1 MTTFDTL
8 INMLF
13 DGRYRIVRKLGSGGM
28 ADVYLAE
35 DEELG
40 RRIAIKIL
48 NDRHANDESFVERFR
63 REAKNAAGLSHPNI
77 VSIYDRGEAEGTY
90 YIAMEYLDGRSLKE
104 LVVARGPLPIQD
116 AIDATRQVLAALRFA
131 HRKGVVHRDIKPH
144 NVMADADGRLKVTDF
159 GIARAGVSQMTEAG
173 SIIGTAQYL
182 SPEQARG
189 TAVDQRSDL
198 YSVGVVLYEMLTGTT
213 PFSGESPVEIAMK
226 HLSDPPRPPSVERP
240 DIPPDLDM
248 VVLRALAKNP
258 DDRFQTAE
266 EMDAE
271 LERVSRG
278 VGVTAATAD
287 AATAV
292 LSGAELAE
300 ARTAIVPPRR
310 PPAAT
315 RPGYRYAEPPP
326 RRRPFWPW
334 LLALLLVVLAAVAG
348 WYAFGQIQDALS
360 GGSTASVPFVV
371 GQREDQAVP
380 NILEKGLQVNVT
392 PGAARDRQDRRGLRP
407 EPRRR
412 GPRRQGRRRR
422 PQRLDWAH
430 RRVEVPNVV
439 GKSRD
444 DAIALLT
451 EAKLK
456 FKPREVFSK
465 EEPGTVIAQHP
476 VAGEMVLQGT
486 NVQINISKGV
496 QPLTVPNVIGQQYD
510 SAAGQLQGQGFAV
523 ARRDVDSSQPKDTV
537 IDQQPKGGGSLARG
551 GTVTLFVSKGPKES
565 TIPDVTSLDE
575 ASATATLE
583 QSGFTVD
590 VQEQD
595 TTDPNPGRHRA
606 LAGPARRHARE
617 TRDDG
622 HDRRRPPRAG
632 RMMAASASQSSWE
645 AARASTT
652 SRSRRPARC
661 SRRSTR
667 RATRR

>member
-48 NDRHANDESFVERFR
+48 NDRHANDDSFVERFR

-104 LVVARGPLPIQD
+104 LVVARGPLPIPD

-189 TAVDQRSDL
+189 SPVDQRSDL
-198 YSVGVVLYEMLTGTT
+198 YSVGVVLYEMLTGKT
-213 PFSGESPVEIAMK
+213 PFTGDTPVEIAMK
-226 HLSDPPRPPSVERP
+226 HLSDPPRPPSVDRP

-248 VVLRALAKNP
+248 IVLRALAKNP

-271 LERVSRG
+271 LDRVSRG
-278 VGVTAATAD
+278 AGVTTETAD

-310 PPAAT
+310 PPATT
-315 RPGYRYAEPPP
+315 RPGYRYADPPP

-334 LLALLLVVLAAVAG
+334 LLALLLVVLAGVAG

-371 GQREDQAVP
+371 GQREDLAVQ
-380 NILEKGLQVNVT
+380 NILEKGLQVEVH
-392 PGAARDRQDRRGLRP
+392 R
-407 EPRRR
+407 EPHATVKLGQVFEQSPDGGVRVDKGGVVDIRVSL
-412 GPRRQGRRRR
+412 GP
-422 PQRLDWAH
+422 P
-430 RRVEVPNVV
+430 RVEVPNVV
-439 GKSRD
+439 GDSRD
-444 DAIALLT
+444 EAIAALT

-456 FKPREVFSK
+456 PKVREVFNRA
-465 EEPGTVIAQHP
+465 EPGTVIAQAP
-476 VAGEMVLQGT
+476 VAGERVLQGST
-486 NVQINISKGV
+486 VQVNVSKGV

-510 SAAGQLQGQGFAV
+510 AAAGQLQGQGFAV
-523 ARRDVDSSQPKDTV
+523 ARRDVDSSQPVDTV
-537 IDQQPKGGGSLARG
+537 IDQQPKGGGSLSRG
-551 GTVTLFVSKGPKES
+551 GTVTLFVSRGPRES
-565 TIPDVTSLDE
+565 TIPDVTSQDE
-575 ASATATLE
+575 ASATDALE

-595 TTDPNPGRHRA
+595 TTDPNQDGIVLSQDPPGNTRA
-606 LAGPARRHARE
+606 EPG
-617 TRDDG
+617 TTVTIVV
-622 HDRRRPPRAG
+622 G
-632 RMMAASASQSSWE
+632 RLVPLE
-645 AARASTT
+645 
-652 SRSRRPARC
+652 
-661 SRRSTR
+661 
-667 RATRR
+667 

>member
-48 NDRHANDESFVERFR
+48 NDRHANDDSFVERFR

-104 LVVARGPLPIQD
+104 LVVARGPLPISD
-116 AIDATRQVLAALRFA
+116 AIGATRQVLAALRFA

-189 TAVDQRSDL
+189 APVDQRSDL

-248 VVLRALAKNP
+248 IVLRALAKNP

-266 EMDAE
+266 EMDTE

-278 VGVTAATAD
+278 AGVTTETAD

-292 LSGAELAE
+292 LSGTELAE

-310 PPAAT
+310 PPATT
-315 RPGYRYAEPPP
+315 RPGYRYADPPP

-334 LLALLLVVLAAVAG
+334 LLALLLVVLAGVAG

-371 GQREDQAVP
+371 GQREDLAVQ
-380 NILEKGLQVNVT
+380 NILEKGLQVEVH
-392 PGAARDRQDRRGLRP
+392 R
-407 EPRRR
+407 EPHATVKIGEVFEQSPDGGVRVDKGGVVDIRVST
-412 GPRRQGRRRR
+412 GP
-422 PQRLDWAH
+422 P
-430 RRVEVPNVV
+430 RVEVPNVV
-439 GKSRD
+439 GDSRD
-444 DAIALLT
+444 DAIAALT

-456 FKPREVFSK
+456 PKVREVFNK
-465 EEPGTVIAQHP
+465 AEPGTVIAQAP
-476 VAGEMVLQGT
+476 AGGEMVIQGT
-486 NVQINISKGV
+486 TVQVNVSKGV

-523 ARRDVDSSQPKDTV
+523 ARRDVDSGQPKDTV

-565 TIPDVTSLDE
+565 TIPDVTSQDE
-575 ASATATLE
+575 ASATDALE

-595 TTDPNPGRHRA
+595 TTDPNQEGIVLSQDPPGGTRA
-606 LAGPARRHARE
+606 KQG
-617 TRDDG
+617 TTVTIVV
-622 HDRRRPPRAG
+622 G
-632 RMMAASASQSSWE
+632 RLIPLE
-645 AARASTT
+645 
-652 SRSRRPARC
+652 
-661 SRRSTR
+661 
-667 RATRR
+667 

>member
-1 MTTFDTL
+1 VTTFDTL

-104 LVVARGPLPIQD
+104 LVVARGPLPIPD

-189 TAVDQRSDL
+189 AAVDQRSDL
-198 YSVGVVLYEMLTGTT
+198 YSVGVVLYEMLTGKT
-213 PFSGESPVEIAMK
+213 PFTGESPVEIAMK

-248 VVLRALAKNP
+248 IVLRALAKNP

-278 VGVTAATAD
+278 AGVSTETAD

-292 LSGAELAE
+292 LSSRPAG
-300 ARTAIVPPRR
+300 RR
-310 PPAAT
+310 PPLGLAT
-315 RPGYRYAEPPP
+315 GTRS
-326 RRRPFWPW
+326 RRR
-334 LLALLLVVLAAVAG
+334 AAVPSGHGCWHCCSSSWPESPAG
-348 WYAFGQIQDALS
+348 TRS
-360 GGSTASVPFVV
+360 GRS
-371 GQREDQAVP
+371 R
-380 NILEKGLQVNVT
+380 T
-392 PGAARDRQDRRGLRP
+392 PWAEDRR
-407 EPRRR
+407 PRCRTSSAS
-412 GPRRQGRRRR
+412 GRI
-422 PQRLDWAH
+422 
-430 RRVEVPNVV
+430 
-439 GKSRD
+439 SRSR
-444 DAIALLT
+444 T
-451 EAKLK
+451 
-456 FKPREVFSK
+456 SW
-465 EEPGTVIAQHP
+465 
-476 VAGEMVLQGT
+476 
-486 NVQINISKGV
+486 
-496 QPLTVPNVIGQQYD
+496 
-510 SAAGQLQGQGFAV
+510 
-523 ARRDVDSSQPKDTV
+523 RRDSRWTCTERRTRRSR
-537 IDQQPKGGGSLARG
+537 SARC
-551 GTVTLFVSKGPKES
+551 S
-565 TIPDVTSLDE
+565 TRAPTE
-575 ASATATLE
+575 ASAST
-583 QSGFTVD
+583 
-590 VQEQD
+590 
-595 TTDPNPGRHRA
+595 RA
-606 LAGPARRHARE
+606 VWSTSVSPPARRGSKCPTLLANRE
-617 TRDDG
+617 T
-622 HDRRRPPRAG
+622 
-632 RMMAASASQSSWE
+632 
-645 AARASTT
+645 T
-652 SRSRRPARC
+652 RSRPSPRP
-661 SRRSTR
+661 S
-667 RATRR
+667 

>member
-1 MTTFDTL
+1 VTTFDTL

-40 RRIAIKIL
+40 RPIAIKIL

-104 LVVARGPLPIQD
+104 LVVARGPLPIPD

-189 TAVDQRSDL
+189 APVDQRSDL

-226 HLSDPPRPPSVERP
+226 HLSDPPRPPSVERS

-248 VVLRALAKNP
+248 IVLRALAKDP

-278 VGVTAATAD
+278 VGVTTETAD

-292 LSGAELAE
+292 LSGAALA
-300 ARTAIVPPRR
+300 AAPTSIIPPRR

-326 RRRPFWPW
+326 RRRPVWPW
-334 LLALLLVVLAAVAG
+334 VLALLLVVMAGVAG
-348 WYAFGQIQDALS
+348 WYAFGQIQDSLG

-371 GQREDQAVP
+371 AQREDLAVQ
-380 NILEKGLQVNVT
+380 NILEKGL
-392 PGAARDRQDRRGLRP
+392 
-407 EPRRR
+407 EPRVHREPHETVKIGVVFEQSPDGGVRVDKGGVVDIRVSR
-412 GPRRQGRRRR
+412 GP
-422 PQRLDWAH
+422 P
-430 RRVEVPNVV
+430 RVEVPDVV
-439 GKSRD
+439 GESREE
-444 DAIALLT
+444 AVAALT

-456 FKPREVFSK
+456 FKIRDVFSK
-465 EEPGTVIAQHP
+465 EEENTVIAQFP
-476 VAGEMVLQGT
+476 LPGRMVIQGT
-486 NVQINISKGV
+486 TVQINISKGV
-496 QPLTVPNVIGQQYD
+496 QPLTVPNVVGQQYD

-551 GTVTLFVSKGPKES
+551 GTVILYVSKGPKES
-565 TIPDVTSLDE
+565 TIPDVTSQDE
-575 ASATATLE
+575 ASATAALE
-583 QSGFTVD
+583 QSGFAVD

-595 TTDPNPGRHRA
+595 TTDENQDGIVLSQDPPGGTRA
-606 LAGPARRHARE
+606 KPG
-617 TRDDG
+617 TTVTIVV
-622 HDRRRPPRAG
+622 G
-632 RMMAASASQSSWE
+632 RLVPLE
-645 AARASTT
+645 
-652 SRSRRPARC
+652 
-661 SRRSTR
+661 
-667 RATRR
+667 

>member
-1 MTTFDTL
+1 VTTFDTL

-48 NDRHANDESFVERFR
+48 NDRHANDDSFVERFR

-104 LVVARGPLPIQD
+104 LVVARGPLPIPD
-116 AIDATRQVLAALRFA
+116 AIAATRQVLAALRFA

-189 TAVDQRSDL
+189 APVDQRSDL

-248 VVLRALAKNP
+248 IVLRALAKSP

-278 VGVTAATAD
+278 AGVTTATAD

-310 PPAAT
+310 PPATT
-315 RPGYRYAEPPP
+315 RPGYRYADPPP

-334 LLALLLVVLAAVAG
+334 LLALLLVVLAGVAG

-371 GQREDQAVP
+371 GQREDNAVQ
-380 NILEKGLQVNVT
+380 NILEKGLQVEVHREPHAT
-392 PGAARDRQDRRGLRP
+392 VKLGDVFEQSPDGGVRVDKGGVVDLRVST
-407 EPRRR
+407 
-412 GPRRQGRRRR
+412 GP
-422 PQRLDWAH
+422 P
-430 RRVEVPNVV
+430 RVEVPNVV
-439 GKSRD
+439 GRSRD
-444 DAIALLT
+444 DAIAALT

-456 FKPREVFSK
+456 PKVREVFNK
-465 EEPGTVIAQHP
+465 AEPGTVVAQAP
-476 VAGEMVLQGT
+476 TGGENVLQGS
-486 NVQINISKGV
+486 NVQINVSKGV

-523 ARRDVDSSQPKDTV
+523 ARRDVDSGQPVDTV

-551 GTVTLFVSKGPKES
+551 GTVTLFVSKGPRES
-565 TIPDVTSLDE
+565 TIPDVTSQDE
-575 ASATATLE
+575 ASATEALE

-595 TTDPNPGRHRA
+595 TTDPNQDGIVLSQDPPGNMRA
-606 LAGPARRHARE
+606 
-617 TRDDG
+617 
-622 HDRRRPPRAG
+622 RPGTTVTIVVG
-632 RMMAASASQSSWE
+632 RLVPLE
-645 AARASTT
+645 
-652 SRSRRPARC
+652 
-661 SRRSTR
+661 
-667 RATRR
+667 

>member
-48 NDRHANDESFVERFR
+48 NDRHANDEQFVERFR

-104 LVVARGPLPIQD
+104 LVVARGPLPIGD
-116 AIDATRQVLAALRFA
+116 AIDASRQVLAALRFA

-189 TAVDQRSDL
+189 AAVDQRSDL
-198 YSVGVVLYEMLTGTT
+198 YSVGVVLYEMLTGKT
-213 PFSGESPVEIAMK
+213 PFSGETPVEIAMK
-226 HLSDPPRPPSVERP
+226 HLSDPPRPPSLERP
-240 DIPPDLDM
+240 DISPDLDM
-248 VVLRALAKNP
+248 VVLRALAKSP

-278 VGVTAATAD
+278 LGVTAETAD
-287 AATAV
+287 AATMV
-292 LSGAELAE
+292 LSGADA
-300 ARTAIVPPRR
+300 APTSVIPPRR
-310 PPAAT
+310 PPSAA
-315 RPGYRYAEPPP
+315 RPSYRYAEPPP

-334 LLALLLVVLAAVAG
+334 LLALLLIVLAGVAG
-348 WYAFGQIQDALS
+348 WYAYGQIQDSLD
-360 GGSTASVPFVV
+360 GSATASVPYVV
-371 GQREDQAVP
+371 GQREDLAVQNIIEQGLEP
-380 NILEKGLQVNVT
+380 NVHREPSASVKVGQVFDQSPDGGVRIDKGGVVDINVST
-392 PGAARDRQDRRGLRP
+392 
-407 EPRRR
+407 
-412 GPRRQGRRRR
+412 GP
-422 PQRLDWAH
+422 PK
-430 RRVEVPNVV
+430 VEVPNVK

-444 DAIALLT
+444 DAIAALA

-456 FKPREVFSK
+456 PKVREVFNK
-465 EEPGTVIAQHP
+465 AEPGTVIAQAP
-476 VAGEMVLQGT
+476 AGGELVDEGST
-486 NVQINISKGV
+486 VQINISKGLE
-496 QPLTVPNVIGQQYD
+496 PLGVPSVIGQQYD
-510 SAAGQLQGQGFAV
+510 SAAGQLQGLGFAV

-537 IDQQPKGGGSLARG
+537 IDQQPKGGSELARG
-551 GTVTLFVSKGPKES
+551 GTVTLYVSKGPKES
-565 TIPDVTSLDE
+565 TVPDVTSQDE
-575 ASATATLE
+575 AAATQTLE

-590 VQEQD
+590 VVDQD
-595 TTDPNPGRHRA
+595 TFDPNQDGIVLSQDPPGGTKA
-606 LAGPARRHARE
+606 KPGA
-617 TRDDG
+617 TVTIVV
-622 HDRRRPPRAG
+622 G
-632 RMMAASASQSSWE
+632 RFVE
-645 AARASTT
+645 
-652 SRSRRPARC
+652 P
-661 SRRSTR
+661 
-667 RATRR
+667 